1 MGQSQPIP
9 VIYDT
14 DIGTDIDDTW
24 ALALIL
30 ASPELDLQLVV
41 TDSGDTRER
50 ARIAAKFLAAAG
62 RDDVP
67 VGIGVPGGEI
77 PMPQAPW
84 AEGYDLEGYRG
95 GILEDGVGAMIDL
108 IHQSAD
114 KVVLLV
120 VGPAP
125 NIGEALRRDPSI
137 AEKARV
143 VAMSGSVDL
152 GYNGAPEP
160 AAEYNVRAAV
170 AGSRALYGAGWDLLI
185 VPLDTAGRVQLR
197 GELYRRLLT
206 SDSRMVQ
213 ALLASYRVWE
223 PGFQWGSHDTEVE
236 SSVLYDPLA
245 VALAFDPELCRIEE
259 LSLEV
264 TDGGLTRRSESGHR
278 VRAALGWPDGGRE
291 AFERFLVDRLTES
304 R

>member
-1 MGQSQPIP
+1 MSQTPPIP

-30 ASPELDLQLVV
+30 ASPELELKLVV

-50 ARIAAKFLAAAG
+50 ARIAAKFLEAAG

-84 AEGYDLEGYRG
+84 AEGYELEDYRG
-95 GILEDGVGAMIDL
+95 EILEDGVGAMIEL
-108 IHQSAD
+108 IHKNAG
-114 KVVLLV
+114 KVVLIV

-152 GYNGAPEP
+152 GYNSAPEP
-160 AAEYNVRAAV
+160 APEYNVRAAV
-170 AGSRALYGAGWDLLI
+170 QSSRAMYGAGWDLLI
-185 VPLDTAGRVQLR
+185 APLDTAGQVQLK
-197 GELYRRLLT
+197 GELYQRLVA
-206 SDSRMVQ
+206 SDSQMVQ
-213 ALLASYRVWE
+213 ALLASYRAWE
-223 PGFQWGSHDTEVE
+223 PGFQWGSHDTDVE
-236 SSVLYDPLA
+236 GSVLYDALA
-245 VALAFDPELCRIEE
+245 VA
-259 LSLEV
+259 
-264 TDGGLTRRSESGHR
+264 
-278 VRAALGWPDGGRE
+278 
-291 AFERFLVDRLTES
+291 
-304 R
+304 